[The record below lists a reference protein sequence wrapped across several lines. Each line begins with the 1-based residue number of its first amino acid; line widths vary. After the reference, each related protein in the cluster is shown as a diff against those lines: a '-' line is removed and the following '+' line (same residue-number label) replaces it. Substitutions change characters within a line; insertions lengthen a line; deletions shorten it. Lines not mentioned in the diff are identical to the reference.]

1 MQCFTFYRCVSCLL
15 CDSSPVSGAA
25 KLCFITKKKKID
37 TASHPVENEPDF
49 KQIINSVR
57 TTTINQLLN

>member
-25 KLCFITKKKKID
+25 KLCFITKKKKL
-37 TASHPVENEPDF
+37 T
-49 KQIINSVR
+49 
-57 TTTINQLLN
+57 LLVILLKMNPILNKL